1 MSSRVTFS
9 SAEAS
14 ALDIK
19 LYSVLREFNVYE
31 LNRLSKFVNSP
42 YFNKNERLI
51 RLFVQYEG
59 ILRTDSENILT
70 RAQAWSYATLG
81 TEYNDQKFRKLCS
94 DLLRLIEQFLIQE
107 EFDKNPLH
115 KADYL
120 LQAIHDKRLESLTR
134 SSIRTAHRLSDQYY
148 VRPASYFYYQYEFER
163 AIYSMKDQEINRS
176 KVVNVEEISA
186 HLDTFFIAEKL
197 RYYCYALA
205 RKPIVDHHYDF
216 LFLEEIIRQVEVN
229 KFDDITPIN
238 FYYQIY
244 LTQKYPEVK
253 SHYLKLKSLIRDH
266 LDELPSL
273 EAKEIMDAASNF
285 CIQKTNEG
293 HDEYIREYFDLYK
306 ESLRNEL
313 IFVNGVLDQ
322 WDFRNLI
329 FSGLR
334 LGEYGWVESFIMQYQ
349 SRLDDRYRINA
360 VSFNLANLYFYQ
372 KKYSK
377 VLQELRE
384 VEYEDPSYNRNSKT
398 MLIATYYELDE
409 IEPLMSLLSSFSIY
423 LRRTTN
429 IAAKRKDGYH
439 NLIKY
444 LRALIRTTGGNKE
457 ALVRLRAKVE
467 STDLLVNKTW
477 LLEKIDEMLY

>member
-1 MSSRVTFS
+1 MSTRVESS
-9 SAEAS
+9 SAEVS
-14 ALDIK
+14 ALDTK
-19 LYSVLREFNVYE
+19 LYSVLREFSVYE
-31 LNRLSKFVNSP
+31 LNRLNKFVNSP

-51 RLFVQYEG
+51 RLFEQYERV
-59 ILRTDSENILT
+59 IRKDDESALT
-70 RAQAWSYATLG
+70 KGEAWSISTLS

-94 DLLRLIEQFLIQE
+94 DLLKLIEQFLIQE
-107 EFDKNPLH
+107 GFDKNPLH

-134 SSIRTAHRLSDQYY
+134 SAIRTAHRLSEQYY
-148 VRPASYFYYQYEFER
+148 FRPASYYYYQYEFER
-163 AIYSMKDQEINRS
+163 AIYSMKDQEIDRS
-176 KVVNVEEISA
+176 TVVNVDVISG

-216 LFLEEIIRQVEVN
+216 LFLEEIIRQVEEN
-229 KFDDITPIN
+229 KFDEITPIN

-253 SHYLKLKSLIRDH
+253 NHYLKLKSLIREH

-285 CIQKTNEG
+285 CIQKINEG
-293 HDEYIREYFDLYK
+293 IEEYTREYFDLYK

-313 IFVNGVLDQ
+313 IFVNGVLHP
-322 WDFRNLI
+322 WNFRNLI
-329 FSGLR
+329 VSGLR
-334 LGEYGWVESFIMQYQ
+334 LGEYEWVEDFIMQYQ
-349 SRLDDRYRINA
+349 SRLDERYRANS
-360 VSFNLANLYFYQ
+360 VSFHLANLYFYQ

-377 VLQELRE
+377 VLELLRE

-409 IEPLMSLLSSFSIY
+409 IEPLMSLFSSFSIY
-423 LRRTTN
+423 LRRTSS
-429 IAAKRKDGYH
+429 IAAKRKEGYH

-444 LRALIRTTGGNKE
+444 LRALIRTTGTDKE
-457 ALVRLRAKVE
+457 ALKKLRAKVE
-467 STDLLVNKTW
+467 STDLIVNKTW
-477 LLEKIDEMLY
+477 LLEKVDDMLY